1 MNIRQLKEKE
11 VTMNA
16 LNGFANR
23 TKKAV
28 EHLKKE
34 NAPSL
39 VVETLVDQMEIA
51 ERLAG
56 ELNTEISEDIKKRV
70 QQKIDYGDVINV
82 EFVPEK

>member
-34 NAPSL
+34 NAPNL
-39 VVETLVDQMEIA
+39 VVENLVDQMEIA

-56 ELNTEISEDIKKRV
+56 ELKNEISEDIKERAL
-70 QQKIDYGDVINV
+70 QRINYGDVTEV
-82 EFVPEK
+82 KFVPEK

>member
-16 LNGFANR
+16 LNGFANQ

-70 QQKIDYGDVINV
+70 QQKIDYGDIINV

>member
-34 NAPSL
+34 NDPNL

-56 ELNTEISEDIKKRV
+56 ELKNEISEDIKERAL
-70 QQKIDYGDVINV
+70 QRINYGDVTEV
-82 EFVPEK
+82 KFVPEK

>member
-28 EHLKKE
+28 KHLKKE
-34 NAPSL
+34 NAPNL
-39 VVETLVDQMEIA
+39 VVETLVDQIEIA
-51 ERLAG
+51 KRLAG
-56 ELNTEISEDIKKRV
+56 ELKNEISEDIKERAL
-70 QQKIDYGDVINV
+70 QRINYGDITEVK
-82 EFVPEK
+82 FVPEK

>member
-34 NAPSL
+34 NAPNL

-56 ELNTEISEDIKKRV
+56 ELKNEISEDIKERAL
-70 QQKIDYGDVINV
+70 QRINYGDVTEV
-82 EFVPEK
+82 KFVPEK